1 MIEFTQDRRQHP
13 RLSQNVAIKIFQDE
27 GDIVTETSNISGT
40 GIYCKVNKYLRP
52 MTKLKI
58 RLLLPLRKNNKK
70 TTKQISCHA
79 VIVRAEPADS
89 KGSYYAAIFFN
100 DMTPK
105 DAGIISDYVNSC
117 LEQNVNLS

>member
-1 MIEFTQDRRQHP
+1 LIEFTQDRRQHP

-89 KGSYYAAIFFN
+89 KGAYYVAIFFN

>member
-1 MIEFTQDRRQHP
+1 MEFIKDRRQSP

-58 RLLLPLRKNNKK
+58 KLLLPLSKNQKK
-70 TTKQISCHA
+70 TTKQISCQG
-79 VIVRAEPADS
+79 VIVRTEPADS
-89 KGSYYAAIFFN
+89 KGFYHAAIFFN

-105 DAGIISDYVNSC
+105 DAGIISDYVNC
-117 LEQNVNLS
+117 HLEQNVNLS